1 MEGHCS
7 TGPQWVV
14 VPMEEEEEEEEEG
27 GGGGKV
33 EWQFRND
40 GFFSFLDCLRLSR
53 NVRMEL
59 LFYAA

>member
-1 MEGHCS
+1 
-7 TGPQWVV
+7 
-14 VPMEEEEEEEEEG
+14 MEEEEEEEEEG